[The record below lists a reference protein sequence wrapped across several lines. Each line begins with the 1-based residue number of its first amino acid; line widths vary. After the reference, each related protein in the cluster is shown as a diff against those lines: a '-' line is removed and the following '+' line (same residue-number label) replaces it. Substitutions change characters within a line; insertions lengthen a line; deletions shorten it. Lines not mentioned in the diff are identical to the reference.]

1 MGRRGLKLYDS
12 LSEEDKIKV
21 IKKPT
26 DKKYSFGGGEKRKSL
41 AKATFPSNI
50 GGKNVFLTSE
60 VVETDFCC
68 LFGNNTMK
76 TAGGLSSGWKVRQGS
91 WEK

>member
-1 MGRRGLKLYDS
+1 MARRGLKLYDS
-12 LSEEDKIKV
+12 LSEEDKIKL

-26 DKKYSFGGGEKRKSL
+26 DKKSL
-41 AKATFPSNI
+41 AKVPFPSNI
-50 GGKNVFLTSE
+50 AGKNAFLTSE

-76 TAGGLSSGWKVRQGS
+76 TAGGLSSGWKVIQGS